1 IGTDNYDS
9 QSNRR
14 VELLFFD
21 ENDILP
27 DLGTAERSPADSEIY
42 LPGIY
47 ERVVLPPNSLT
58 GPEID
63 DSILI
68 IPHIRDDGELPPEES
83 VGLEHTLSSQT
94 VGSTRPG
101 QPGVRYD
108 PQAQLLLINLNQA
121 SASSEP
127 APLVYFGPRF

>member
-1 IGTDNYDS
+1 FDVLQFAIARELGVRVKEVAALREKIKWLDEERKALGFSEHHPIDAIGTDNYDS

-83 VGLEHTLSSQT
+83 VGLEHTL
-94 VGSTRPG
+94 
-101 QPGVRYD
+101 
-108 PQAQLLLINLNQA
+108 
-121 SASSEP
+121 
-127 APLVYFGPRF
+127 